1 MKEKEII
8 NIDNLIK
15 DLKRLGHKIVERVEE
30 LSGKSETEL
39 TEEEKSELKEKK
51 DFIGDINKVA
61 FRLLEQVRLGNKD
74 NVFYMLLR
82 CFKANN
88 QIFPNELIEAFK
100 QENEKYFKTLIF
112 SFLAPILSREEKNKR
127 R

>member
-1 MKEKEII
+1 MGEK
-8 NIDNLIK
+8 IDTLIWK
-15 DLKRLGHKIVERVEE
+15 LKREGEKIEGNLV
-30 LSGKSETEL
+30 KS
-39 TEEEKSELKEKK
+39 
-51 DFIGDINKVA
+51 INDIA

-88 QIFPNELIEAFK
+88 QIFPNELVEAFK

-112 SFLAPILSREEKNKR
+112 SFLAPILSREEKTKGGE
-127 R
+127 